1 MERLRTAL
9 CGLLEIEY
17 PIVQSGMGA
26 VAGPELVA
34 EVCEAGGLGI
44 LALLNQP
51 VDVVRE
57 GIRKVRALTRRPF
70 GVNLWLHQDIRPPA
84 DPAGILADN
93 FNIFLFVTP
102 DGGGYAYS
110 VSRILPTST
119 WSRD

>member
-1 MERLRTAL
+1 MDRLRTAL

-44 LALLNQP
+44 LAALNQP

-57 GIRKVRALTRRPF
+57 GIRKVRALSPSDGGETPAIALSGYGRP
-70 GVNLWLHQDIRPPA
+70 QDRLKCIAAGFNMHVPKPV
-84 DPAGILADN
+84 DPRELTTIIAGIAERK
-93 FNIFLFVTP
+93 FEV
-102 DGGGYAYS
+102 
-110 VSRILPTST
+110 
-119 WSRD
+119 

>member
-1 MERLRTAL
+1 MDRLRTAL

-44 LALLNQP
+44 LAALNQP
-51 VDVVRE
+51 GDVVRA

-70 GVNLWLHQDIRPPA
+70 GVNLWLHRDNRPPA
-84 DPAGILADN
+84 DPA
-93 FNIFLFVTP
+93 
-102 DGGGYAYS
+102 
-110 VSRILPTST
+110 RLPEATKF
-119 WSRD
+119 RERK